1 MKKKNR
7 PKVYTCKMIA
17 EIMGFTPDYIRRLCG
32 QGKIKAMRYG
42 QDWIVLPA
50 DLDAWRL
57 EREKKNESG
66 NSERSDNVDITS
78 S

>member
-42 QDWIVLPA
+42 QDWIVLPV
-50 DLDAWRL
+50 DFDAWRL
-57 EREKKNESG
+57 EREEKKNESG
-66 NSERSDNVDITS
+66 SERSDNAAIPN
-78 S
+78 